1 MGTTCGYTIARRA
14 ADSWDAAVQAHIGQ
28 LLAFALRDDEAND
41 AQRQM
46 MRKNPRFGRI
56 GPDLRGAAKTI
67 AGLSNRWTADPNYAA
82 ALVARA
88 NAVQQT

>member
-82 ALVARA
+82 AMVTRA

>member
-1 MGTTCGYTIARRA
+1 LLDVPRTCSRR
-14 ADSWDAAVQAHIGQ
+14 SH
-28 LLAFALRDDEAND
+28 LHPAND
-41 AQRQM
+41 AQRRM

-82 ALVARA
+82 ALVTRA